1 MKLNFILCVLAV
13 PTLGQIVT
21 GTLGCGNV
29 FRLRTFRGRT
39 LAIPLDPE
47 CAVGPASDLGRIRN
61 PYQVGSE
68 IRRWR
73 QNWSRWMAFTDRR
86 YTSHWKE
93 QNSTSETQNTKTVL
107 KFLSFVHF
115 LSYSKLSSALN
126 SSRAY
131 PSMYSNFYR
140 KIFKKRIKKNKK
152 MRFQLIC
159 RWSSEVTPLKSV
171 YWNSVGLGRIV

>member
-1 MKLNFILCVLAV
+1 MAHKTENFITILSNTIIESIIELKKNPQFLKMKLNFILCVLAV

-86 YTSHWKE
+86 YTSH
-93 QNSTSETQNTKTVL
+93 
-107 KFLSFVHF
+107 
-115 LSYSKLSSALN
+115 
-126 SSRAY
+126 
-131 PSMYSNFYR
+131 
-140 KIFKKRIKKNKK
+140 
-152 MRFQLIC
+152 
-159 RWSSEVTPLKSV
+159 
-171 YWNSVGLGRIV
+171 